1 MLKKTLIVLFV
12 GLCVFS
18 AQAQQTFSKMF
29 DVFGE
34 WEGILA
40 PFQLNDSSFLVYGE
54 TRNFGASDSTRFSRG
69 FISKFSN
76 NNLSTKALIAKNKY
90 WYKPYEV
97 YSLQTDRHILLFN
110 VQYDTSGTN
119 GIHRLLDINHK
130 GDTSNERIIECQD
143 SSFGLTSSFNLKNKI
158 YLFGYKGLSSLD
170 PFAILCTDTSG
181 KQIWYKKFIG
191 KRTRASSVVLADDG
205 NFLLGGYVYR
215 GDGISDS
222 IFGWYAKMD
231 TAGNLLWEKTMDFSS
246 PYYLANCELSKYNNR
261 YFINGSNDPSLPV
274 HYNKDSAFT
283 YLLEFDNSGQILS
296 YKKTITHPNKQR
308 VFAGYFTY
316 KNGFRYGIGGY
327 YTDDGWAG
335 ITEYIMLVKLDLQGN
350 LVWKRLFKQWFKDNR
365 AWSLTAVNDGFIICA
380 DGKDTTHTTGFTD
393 AWIIKTDTNGCVVP
407 GCHLKDGLV
416 QLLNPELLLNV
427 YPNPTNNQLN
437 ITITDNRAAL
447 KSAVIYDALGNQ
459 IYIPQNT
466 YTLKQITL
474 NTTSLQAGYYYVVIE
489 LQTGEKAVKKVLI
502 NP

>member
-1 MLKKTLIVLFV
+1 MLIVLFV
-12 GLCVFS
+12 GLCTLF
-18 AQAQQTFSKMF
+18 AQAQQTYSKMF

-54 TRNFGASDSTRFSRG
+54 TINFGAVDSTRFSRG
-69 FISKFSN
+69 FISTFSN
-76 NNLSTKALIAKNKY
+76 SQLSTNVLIGKNKY

-97 YSLQTDRHILLFN
+97 YSFQANKHILLFN
-110 VQYDTSGTN
+110 VQYDTSGTI
-119 GIHRLLDINHK
+119 GVHHLLDINHK

-143 SSFGLTSSFNLKNKI
+143 SSFGLTSSFNLKNRI
-158 YLFGYKGLSSLD
+158 YLFGFKGLSSLD
-170 PFAILCTDTSG
+170 PFAILCSDTSG
-181 KQIWYKKFIG
+181 KQIWYKKFAG
-191 KRTRASSVVLADDG
+191 KRTRASSVVLGNDG
-205 NFLLGGYVYR
+205 HFLLGGYVYR

-246 PYYLANCELSKYNNR
+246 QYYLANCELSKYENR

-283 YLLEFDNSGQILS
+283 YLLEFDNSGKILS
-296 YKKTITHPNKQR
+296 YKRPITHPDKQR
-308 VFAGYFTY
+308 VFVGYYTY

-327 YTDDGWAG
+327 YTTEG
-335 ITEYIMLVKLDLQGN
+335 TEYIMLVKLDLQGN
-350 LVWKRLFKQWFKDNR
+350 LIWKRLFKQWFRDNR

-380 DGKDTTHTTGFTD
+380 DGKDSTHTTGFTD

-416 QLLNPELLLNV
+416 QLLNPELLLSV
-427 YPNPTNNQLN
+427 YPNPANNQLN

-447 KSAVIYDALGNQ
+447 KSVVLYDALGNQ
-459 IYIPQNT
+459 TTLPQQTFNST
-466 YTLKQITL
+466 QAIL
-474 NTTSLQAGYYYVVIE
+474 NTTLLQTGYYYVVIE
-489 LQTGEKAVKKVLI
+489 LLTGERAVKKVLVGH
-502 NP
+502 